1 MKHTREDYMR
11 IQDPDGIIPDDEPV
25 FLLRGQDVAAPDA
38 VEFWA
43 NEVERYGG
51 RADIVKSA
59 REQAQKMREWQ
70 RNRMSKLPDLPG
82 SR

>member
-1 MKHTREDYMR
+1 MKHARDDYMR

-25 FLLRGQDVAAPDA
+25 FLLRGQDVAAPAA

-43 NEVERYGG
+43 NEVERCRG
-51 RADIVKSA
+51 RDDIVASA
-59 REQAQKMREWQ
+59 REQARKMREWQ

>member
-25 FLLRGQDVAAPDA
+25 FLLRGQDVAAPAA

-43 NEVERYGG
+43 KEVERRGG
-51 RADIVKSA
+51 ETDIVQSA
-59 REQAQKMREWQ
+59 RKQA
-70 RNRMSKLPDLPG
+70 
-82 SR
+82 